1 MFIDRVCLV
10 SHLALGTLFQPSEA
24 GTLGRLPRP
33 CLYVGLKRSVFQ
45 KSHLPGRCLHRWAV
59 SWVLIFHFW
68 STQMIMHSVGTVCLT
83 NTHMEKTDLS
93 RANQSL
99 FNPNVYHLFIFF
111 LGGYSKPLDY
121 SWIKNKM
128 EKKIKMETFQAS
140 TIVICPS
147 KDSDRPTHKPLW
159 QRWLALN
166 ETPIYIQEIGVLDTS
181 MNDLNLL
188 ITAIVDLVPFLLIR
202 PGQRSPHF
210 LPPPD
215 LYPDP

>member
-1 MFIDRVCLV
+1 
-10 SHLALGTLFQPSEA
+10 
-24 GTLGRLPRP
+24 
-33 CLYVGLKRSVFQ
+33 
-45 KSHLPGRCLHRWAV
+45 
-59 SWVLIFHFW
+59 
-68 STQMIMHSVGTVCLT
+68 MHSMGTVCLT

-111 LGGYSKPLDY
+111 GGVYSKLLDY

-128 EKKIKMETFQAS
+128 EKKLKWRH
-140 TIVICPS
+140 S
-147 KDSDRPTHKPLW
+147 KSALLSYVLQKTLTDQR

-202 PGQRSPHF
+202 PGQRFPHF